1 MINRYLRTKYFSIE
15 MIPSSEAEWEQLK
28 NVPSKGNLQNPMKTI
43 GIEEEL
49 LLDQG
54 YKPAILAWDNWKRE
68 CSSCPQPLSAKLN
81 LSRNEHSI
89 TFWEIPLK
97 TPTDNHIQENVAILK
112 KIIKSLLWSRGGNK
126 ISLDCPEEIFETL
139 KSHYQSDSLAQF
151 DAEMMGNKIYLS
163 PFEIKMGLEASTNLE
178 SSAPIG
184 KNLDGCRI
192 GFDLGAS
199 DRKVAA
205 VIDGE
210 VVFSEE
216 TLWNPVE
223 QSDPNWHFNEIMD
236 SLNKAAE
243 KLPRVDAIGGSSAGV
258 YVDNEVR
265 VASLFR
271 SVPKE
276 LFNSEVRPLFK
287 KIQKAWNGIPF
298 QIINDGA
305 VTALAGSMAL
315 EQNGVLGIAMGS
327 SMACGYV
334 DKAGN
339 INPWLDEL
347 AFCPMDWNENAHVDE
362 WSKAPGCGVQYFSQ
376 QAVGRLLKPAGIDLP
391 ESLGLPGKLVEVQK
405 LMTGSDKRAAEIYRT
420 IGTYL
425 GYSIPY
431 YREFYEFDYLLILGR
446 VMTGEGGDIILNTA
460 RNILDR
466 HFQDISTS
474 LKFHIPG
481 EREKRHGQAIAA
493 ASLPKLQ

>member
-1 MINRYLRTKYFSIE
+1 MNLVTPMMI
-15 MIPSSEAEWEQLK
+15 
-28 NVPSKGNLQNPMKTI
+28 V
-43 GIEEEL
+43 GIEEKL
-49 LLDQG
+49 SLDPQF
-54 YKPAILAWDNWKRE
+54 KPAILAWDKWKKE
-68 CSSCPQPLSAKLN
+68 CLGGQTTETAKIN
-81 LSRNEHSI
+81 LSRNDNSL
-89 TFWEIPLK
+89 TYWEIPLK
-97 TPTDNHIQENVAILK
+97 TPAKDFLKENVTTLK
-112 KIIKSLLWSRGGNK
+112 LIIKSLLWSRGGYK
-126 ISLDCPEEIFETL
+126 ISLECPDIIL
-139 KSHYQSDSLAQF
+139 DALRDHYEVDALAQF
-151 DAEMMGNKIYLS
+151 DKDMMGNKIYLS
-163 PFEIKMGLEASTNLE
+163 DFLVAKGLKSSTSLE

-205 VIDGE
+205 LIDGE

-216 TLWNPVE
+216 TVWSPVE
-223 QSDPNWHFNEIMD
+223 QSDPAWHFNEIMD
-236 SLNKAAE
+236 SLNKAAA

-276 LFNSEVRPLFK
+276 LFNSDVRPIFK
-287 KIQKAWNGIPF
+287 NIQKEWGGIPF

-315 EQNGVLGIAMGS
+315 GENGVLGIAMGS

-334 DKAGN
+334 DKSGK

-347 AFCPMDWNENAHVDE
+347 AFCPIDWGEDAHIDE

-391 ESLGLPGKLVEVQK
+391 GNLGLPAKLVEVQK
-405 LMTGSDKRAAEIYRT
+405 LMEAGDQRATEIYKT

-425 GYSIPY
+425 GYTIPY
-431 YREFYEFDYLLILGR
+431 YDDFYDFDYLLILGR
-446 VMTGEGGDIILNTA
+446 VMTGAGGDIILDTA
-460 RNILDR
+460 REILDKN
-466 HFQDISTS
+466 FADISQR
-474 LKFHIPG
+474 LKFHVPG

-493 ASLPKLQ
+493 ASLPKLK